1 GPEEGLGGS
10 PMTAISRAACAPLL
24 AAGLLLAGLGAD
36 WPQFLG
42 PTRDGH
48 SPEKGLLKAF
58 PKKGP
63 AVVWQRPVG
72 EGYSGPVAAGG
83 SLILFHRVGGDEVVE
98 CLGAAAGK
106 FRWKHA
112 RKVAYV
118 DEYGK
123 GNGPRSTPLVAG
135 GKVYALGVDGTLLCL
150 ALKDGKKLWQ

>member
-1 GPEEGLGGS
+1 
-10 PMTAISRAACAPLL
+10 MIAIRRLAYTSLL

-42 PTRDGH
+42 PARDGH
-48 SPEKGLLKAF
+48 SPEKGLLKTF

-72 EGYSGPVAAGG
+72 EGYSGPVVADGN
-83 SLILFHRVGGDEVVE
+83 LILFHRVGGEEVVE
-98 CLGAAAGK
+98 CLGAADGK

-118 DEYGK
+118 DE
-123 GNGPRSTPLVAG
+123 
-135 GKVYALGVDGTLLCL
+135 
-150 ALKDGKKLWQ
+150 